1 MTKQE
6 DFCKSAKEK
15 SKIKLKLVEIN
26 PYIRFAAKIKLYSS
40 ENITTSYDCRFLY
53 ITKGICILTINN
65 REYALKS
72 DDAALWNSGQK
83 YSFAASDDCECYII
97 NFDYTQDA
105 ADKDNSFLPVEAKD
119 FDRNKL
125 VDTPYFS
132 DGAVLNEPIIRRFAD
147 SMRIKASNLCSEFNQ
162 KKIYYSE
169 LCGIKMKEI
178 IFEMLREIVFVSK
191 NTSEMLDTILAYI
204 KEHYRENITNEQ
216 LGKLVG
222 YHSYYIN
229 KLMLDY
235 VGTTLHQY
243 LLNYRMENALKLL
256 LDPDKSIAD
265 VALESGFRSFYYFS
279 RYFKERMGLSPAQY
293 RKARRS
299 MI

>member
-53 ITKGICILTINN
+53 ITKGSCILTINN

-105 ADKDNSFLPVEAKD
+105 ADKDNSFLPVEA
-119 FDRNKL
+119 NNGQ
-125 VDTPYFS
+125 TGGCFS
-132 DGAVLNEPIIRRFAD
+132 GIGPGWRIQCAFLASRR
-147 SMRIKASNLCSEFNQ
+147 
-162 KKIYYSE
+162 
-169 LCGIKMKEI
+169 GIVE
-178 IFEMLREIVFVSK
+178 E
-191 NTSEMLDTILAYI
+191 
-204 KEHYRENITNEQ
+204 
-216 LGKLVG
+216 
-222 YHSYYIN
+222 
-229 KLMLDY
+229 
-235 VGTTLHQY
+235 
-243 LLNYRMENALKLL
+243 
-256 LDPDKSIAD
+256 
-265 VALESGFRSFYYFS
+265 
-279 RYFKERMGLSPAQY
+279 
-293 RKARRS
+293 
-299 MI
+299 